1 MKTMQFDTT
10 NFGPFT
16 VGFDK
21 MAEQM
26 AAVNKQIGTVIP
38 NYPPYNIEQTGENTY
53 VIEMAVAG
61 FGKSDVEITI
71 EDDVMSIKG
80 AVEGE
85 DASKDFLHKGISS
98 RNFERKYTIADQIEV
113 KNATMLNGM
122 LKVFLENIIPDHK
135 KPRNVE
141 VTGD

>member
-85 DASKDFLHKGISS
+85 DASKGPL
-98 RNFERKYTIADQIEV
+98 
-113 KNATMLNGM
+113 
-122 LKVFLENIIPDHK
+122 
-135 KPRNVE
+135 
-141 VTGD
+141 